1 VNNVSFL
8 EKWFNN
14 WENRELEE
22 LKLDEGLRLKAYKDT
37 EGIWTNGY
45 GHAYVEP
52 DSTCTIAQAGDW
64 LDEDWDVAY
73 ARARKICDAFDG
85 LDGPRK
91 GVMVNMAF
99 NLGNRLSQF
108 KNFLAAV
115 NAGEYKIAAEE
126 MMDSKWAKQVGKRA
140 NRLAYRMSTGSYS
153 LRT

>member
-1 VNNVSFL
+1 MSWLNKYFS
-8 EKWFNN
+8 N
-14 WENRELEE
+14 WEAHELEE

-37 EGIWTNGY
+37 EGIWTAGY
-45 GHAYVEP
+45 GHAYVDPNTEI
-52 DSTCTIAQAGDW
+52 TLEQAGEW

-91 GVMVNMAF
+91 GVLVNMAF
-99 NLGNRLSQF
+99 NLGNRLGQF

-126 MMDSKWAKQVGKRA
+126 MMDSKWAKQVGNRA
-140 NRLAYRMSTGSYS
+140 KRLAYRMAQGSYS